1 MTFLRAAARTM
12 LASFFVVNGV
22 NAVRKPD
29 AYVAEAEPVTSK
41 VLPLAQR
48 VVPPTAAVHL
58 PEDTRTWVRIVGG
71 AQIAGGAMLATGIGR
86 RCGAGILAA
95 SMVPHVAASN
105 PLASQASERREMAS
119 HLLRNVAL
127 LGGVLLA
134 AFDTEGKPGI
144 AWRIDD
150 KRKDAT
156 AALESAGQSVSTAA
170 EDAGKKASRAAKKA
184 GKKASGTARRAGKK
198 AVRAG
203 RKAQRE
209 ARSVGK
215 MVQDTL
221 R

>member
-1 MTFLRAAARTM
+1 M

-29 AYVAEAEPVTSK
+29 AYVSEAEPVTSRL
-41 VLPLAQR
+41 VPLVQR
-48 VVPPTAAVHL
+48 VIPPTAAVHL
-58 PEDTRTWVRIVGG
+58 PEETRAWVRIVGG
-71 AQIAGGAMLATGIGR
+71 AQIAGGAMLASGLGR

-95 SMVPHVAASN
+95 TMVPHVVASN
-105 PLASQASERREMAS
+105 PLASPASERRERAS
-119 HLLRNVAL
+119 NLLRNVAL

-156 AALESAGQSVSTAA
+156 AALESAGKNVTAA
-170 EDAGKKASRAAKKA
+170 AEGAGKKASRAAKKA
-184 GKKASGTARRAGKK
+184 GKKAVKAGKL
-198 AVRAG
+198 
-203 RKAQRE
+203 AQRE
-209 ARSVGK
+209 AKSVSK